1 MAEIKER
8 ISQIESRMWYI
19 EMADYI
25 RGDERKEY
33 EELRREKAELEA
45 RLKNSWKS
53 FQKPIDKYPEVCYN
67 IDS

>member
-8 ISQIESRMWYI
+8 ISQIEFRMWYI

-33 EELRREKAELEA
+33 EKLCIEKAELEA
-45 RLKNSWKS
+45 QLKNS
-53 FQKPIDKYPEVCYN
+53 
-67 IDS
+67 